1 MTIVEFLN
9 ARLVEDE
16 QSAQWALSA
25 SAPPARLSSE
35 IHAKRR
41 VIEGYNAAYREC
53 TRALEEAA
61 RASGRPDGTGPP
73 SQAPVTDG
81 PLSALWAWREALKHI
96 AAVYQDHPDYDGAWR
111 A

>member
-25 SAPPARLSSE
+25 TATPARLASE
-35 IHAKRR
+35 ILAKRR

-61 RASGRPDGTGPP
+61 RVAGRRRGAEHAAQP
-73 SQAPVTDG
+73 PVTDG

-96 AAVYQDHPDYDGAWR
+96 AAVYRDHPDYDSAWR